1 MDPPD
6 NAISEGGGK
15 RRRLSSPY
23 SGQLSTGRSTAYSAE
38 AVVDDQ
44 ILPDDL
50 SATANRGNVNEEG
63 VTDDMEWSAM

>member
-23 SGQLSTGRSTAYSAE
+23 SGQMSTGRSTAYSAE
-38 AVVDDQ
+38 AVVEEPS
-44 ILPDDL
+44 LLDDL
-50 SATANRGNVNEEG
+50 SATANQGNVNEEG
-63 VTDDMEWSAM
+63 ATDNME